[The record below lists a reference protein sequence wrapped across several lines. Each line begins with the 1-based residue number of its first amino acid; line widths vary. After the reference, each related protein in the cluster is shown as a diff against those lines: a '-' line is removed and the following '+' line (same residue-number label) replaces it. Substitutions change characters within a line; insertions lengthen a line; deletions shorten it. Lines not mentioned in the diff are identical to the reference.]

1 LSTQTKANTSPVFF
15 LTALPGGARQQS
27 HSVCLSLLRAL
38 LQERQIPI
46 RPPDQKARLSA
57 ALWPQEIH
65 LPGGRERILSPGDD
79 THRESGGNAAN
90 TRCPTTRWAG
100 ACITSSAIRRI
111 TITSSSSST
120 ITIITPHLRI
130 ACIIHRVAMPR
141 KSTASMA
148 ATTHICS
155 ITAMRRCSRRD

>member
-90 TRCPTTRWAG
+90 TIAAG
-100 ACITSSAIRRI
+100 ECLVRGRFETGHWHMLRDRGSHKHRIRAHHRI
-111 TITSSSSST
+111 E
-120 ITIITPHLRI
+120 
-130 ACIIHRVAMPR
+130 
-141 KSTASMA
+141 
-148 ATTHICS
+148 
-155 ITAMRRCSRRD
+155 